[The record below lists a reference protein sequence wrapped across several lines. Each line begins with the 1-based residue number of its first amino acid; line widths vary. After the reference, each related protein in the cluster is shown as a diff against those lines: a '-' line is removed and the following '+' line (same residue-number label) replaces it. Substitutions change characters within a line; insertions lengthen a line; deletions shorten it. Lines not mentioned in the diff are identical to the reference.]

1 MAHFEKTTTTKHS
14 IFYHPVG
21 EQVFVYAKT
30 FGGLEN
36 LIGQTTHLCE
46 IVDVMVLEND
56 CYVCSGTRFS
66 IAYKVCIID
75 SAVTPVTKEAFEINS
90 KNANASKYQSIASY
104 FGSWEL
110 YKDENVTE
118 PLKLVKKIQ
127 NPDSYGFEE
136 TNDLLH
142 IVYPGA
148 YASAIINKDQIGEY
162 AVQKLREHYAQL
174 TYLGYETIG
183 INKDGEKEKGYRFEF
198 IDKGLNFLKYC

>member
-21 EQVFVYAKT
+21 EQVFVYAKSFT
-30 FGGLEN
+30 DLSK

-46 IVDVMVLEND
+46 IVDVIVEEDN
-56 CYVCSGTRFS
+56 CFVCNGIRFS

-75 SAVTPVTKEAFEINS
+75 SDVTTVTEEAFEINPN
-90 KNANASKYQSIASY
+90 NANASKYQSQASY
-104 FGSWEL
+104 FGRWNL

-127 NPDSYGFEE
+127 NPDSYGLEE

-142 IVYPGA
+142 IMYPGA
-148 YASAIINKDQIGEY
+148 YVSKIISKDQIGEY
-162 AVQKLREHYAQL
+162 AVQKLREHYEQI
-174 TYLGYETIG
+174 TYIGYETIG
-183 INKDGEKEKGYRFEF
+183 ITKDGEKAKGYRFEF
-198 IDKGLNFLKYC
+198 SNKGLNFIKYC